1 VYLACLIDSAAS
13 KTIDWGSSPVLHDSI
28 THCLASAGTIRSFL
42 LACTIGVVAM
52 SRAMHIVQIG
62 TRLIVDRR
70 VSEGLGR
77 KTVLDVYVNAAPPLR
92 QSQL

>member
-1 VYLACLIDSAAS
+1 
-13 KTIDWGSSPVLHDSI
+13 
-28 THCLASAGTIRSFL
+28 
-42 LACTIGVVAM
+42 M

-92 QSQL
+92 QSQR